1 MRDPILARLEK
12 LILVIMAL
20 LLIGSPLSAIASK
33 LPVNLL
39 TSPEAS
45 PHYVI
50 LVEKASQRLFV
61 YQYDG
66 DYRLAATYWCATGE
80 NPGDKQISGD
90 RKTPEGIYFFTKAVG
105 EKFLSPTYGA
115 RAFPMNYP
123 NLMDR
128 RRQKEG
134 NGIWV
139 HGTNEELEQR
149 SSNGCIVLANGD
161 VIQLDAY
168 ISLWD
173 TPIIIEEKLMYDD
186 RENLRREGNL
196 LFERIQDWSRAWSE
210 KDLDRYLSYY
220 AGDFRWKNLDLQGWR
235 QRKAWLNQRYQ
246 KISVQLNDIRVFRQ
260 GGMVLATAA
269 ETYRSDQFASSGFK
283 HLYLVQNSKE
293 WRILGEEW
301 RKSGRPAPPLLQVAT
316 KPPTDEKESEESVRG
331 FVEKWRLAW
340 KEGDLSSYMACYHP
354 RFNNRGMDLQG
365 WRRYKKWLF
374 KRSPER
380 DIQLTDITAELNGS
394 DAVVVS
400 KQEYK
405 SGIHQDSGLK
415 TLHLRWHR
423 DHWTIFRE
431 SWQPLAG
438 QE

>member
-1 MRDPILARLEK
+1 MQYTISATLEK
-12 LILVIMAL
+12 LILVILAL
-20 LLIGSPLSAIASK
+20 LLIGSPARVTAST
-33 LPVNLL
+33 LPANLL
-39 TSPEAS
+39 TPPKAS
-45 PHYVI
+45 PHYAI
-50 LVEKASQRLFV
+50 LVEKASQQLFV
-61 YQYDG
+61 YQFDG
-66 DYRLAATYWCATGE
+66 DYHLAATFSCATGE

-105 EKFLSPTYGA
+105 EKYLSPIYGA

-123 NLMDR
+123 NLMDQ

-139 HGTNEELEQR
+139 HGTNEELKQR

-161 VIQLDAY
+161 VAQLDAY
-168 ISLWD
+168 IRLWN
-173 TPIIIEEKLMYDD
+173 TPIIIEENLIYEE
-186 RENLRREGNL
+186 RENLRREGSL
-196 LFERIQDWSRAWSE
+196 LFDSIKDWSRAWSE

-220 AGDFRWKNLDLQGWR
+220 AGDFRWKTLDLQGWR
-235 QRKAWLNQRYQ
+235 KRKAWLNQRYN
-246 KISVQLNDIRVFRQ
+246 KISVQLEDIRLFRQ
-260 GGMVLATAA
+260 GGVVLATAE
-269 ETYRSDQFASSGFK
+269 ETYRSDQFASSGYK

-293 WRILGEEW
+293 WRILGEDW

-316 KPPTDEKESEESVRG
+316 KPPTDEKESEELVRR

-340 KEGDLSSYMACYHP
+340 QEGDLSSYMACYHP
-354 RFNNRGMDLQG
+354 GFTDRGMDLKG

-374 KRSPER
+374 QRSPER
-380 DIQLTDITAELNGS
+380 IIQLTDITAELNGF

-400 KQEYK
+400 KQEYR
-405 SGIHQDSGLK
+405 SGIHQDLGLK